1 MNQSEQIDQLM
12 LSLNKAQADI
22 SDPVKNKTNPAFK
35 NKYADLGQV
44 WDVVKPINKE
54 HGLVLVVLPSEPA
67 DGDGVSIDY
76 LLGHVS
82 GQFLTGKFSGPIGK
96 RDMQGVGGGITYGTR
111 YILNSLYG
119 LAADDD
125 DGNSAVAKAKPAAP
139 VKPMATTAQIVA
151 YTKLWV
157 EKYGAD
163 KAMPNGMG
171 EWTEE
176 RIKSEYTALKA
187 VVPT

>member
-1 MNQSEQIDQLM
+1 MNQSEQIDQLLLAM
-12 LSLNKAQADI
+12 NKAQADI

-35 NKYADLGQV
+35 NRYADLAQV

-54 HGLVLVVLPSEPA
+54 HGLVLAILPSEPE

-76 LLGHVS
+76 LL
-82 GQFLTGKFSGPIGK
+82 GK

-125 DGNSAVAKAKPAAP
+125 DGNSAVAKAKAAQE
-139 VKPMATTAQIVA
+139 KPLATEAQIDA
-151 YTKLWV
+151 YTKTWV
-157 EKYGAD
+157 EKYGPDVLVPRVQKWTQELIKEEYVRLREVSNNAV
-163 KAMPNGMG
+163 ANGA
-171 EWTEE
+171 
-176 RIKSEYTALKA
+176 S
-187 VVPT
+187 PT